1 MALTKTISLQNNFC
15 RESTF
20 ENAYI
25 KIVSISGNKN
35 SLTAEVAIFDSKDG
49 MFLKSQSLSF
59 VPDLDGANFIRQAY
73 TSAKKT
79 KEFEN
84 ATDC

>member
-15 RESTF
+15 KLSTF

-35 SLTAEVAIFDSKDG
+35 SLTAKIAIFESKDG
-49 MFLKSQSLSF
+49 MFLKSQNFSF
-59 VPDLDGANFIRQAY
+59 VPELDGSNFIRQAY
-73 TSAKKT
+73 MRAKETDAFK
-79 KEFEN
+79 N
-84 ATDC
+84 STDC

>member
-25 KIVSISGNKN
+25 KIVSISGSKK
-35 SLTAEVAIFDSKDG
+35 SLTAEIAIFESKDG
-49 MFLKSQSLSF
+49 MFLKSQNFSF
-59 VPDLDGANFIRQAY
+59 VPELDGSNFIRQAY
-73 TSAKKT
+73 LHLKSLP
-79 KEFEN
+79 EF
-84 ATDC
+84 ADAVDC